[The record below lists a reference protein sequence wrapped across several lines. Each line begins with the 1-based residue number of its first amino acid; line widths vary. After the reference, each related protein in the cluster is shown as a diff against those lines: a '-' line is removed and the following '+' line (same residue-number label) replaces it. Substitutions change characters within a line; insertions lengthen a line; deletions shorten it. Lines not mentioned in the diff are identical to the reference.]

1 MGLDESRNL
10 RSKTHATKCL
20 ALILGPICSVI
31 TPACWLEPI
40 QYQGR
45 RPKLRSITA
54 LCTGH
59 FAKWPAVLA
68 SRRTLSTC
76 MYMYSITHLVDVVG
90 YSNTTLERDKEDSD
104 IVCVHRA
111 LGVESS
117 QLLSRRPG
125 TLVDTSL
132 RVSTANSSAVIV
144 LRTCCHLCVVASDVS
159 DF

>member
-1 MGLDESRNL
+1 MGLDEARNL
-10 RSKTHATKCL
+10 RSKTHVTKCL
-20 ALILGPICSVI
+20 ALVLGPICSVI

-45 RPKLRSITA
+45 RLKLRSITA

-59 FAKWPAVLA
+59 YAKWPAVLA

-76 MYMYSITHLVDVVG
+76 MYMYFITRLVDVVG
-90 YSNTTLERDKEDSD
+90 CSNTTLERDKDSD

-125 TLVDTSL
+125 TLVDPSL